1 MKRSIL
7 ALSLVAVLGLAA
19 CSGSNSGTWTPM
31 SGGRTAGEGTVEQT
45 KVEHKAD
52 RAVSHSLHK

>member
-19 CSGSNSGTWTPM
+19 CSSNSGTWTPM
-31 SGGRTAGEGTVEQT
+31 SGGRTAGEATVEKTTVNHQADQT
-45 KVEHKAD
+45 F
-52 RAVSHSLHK
+52 SHSLHK